1 MIIGWPADLTW
12 YKLLTDWGS
21 IIGGVFALLAGA
33 ALYVIGRMQV
43 RATRDAAVQQVAA
56 VNRQNEYLK
65 RSEDRRRA
73 SMVVTAARI
82 LEGILKIVDDAVSA
96 RRFGGNLDA
105 DIGVSAT
112 NQIRQSIGLPPRYEL
127 IDQPRY
133 LGRDVIE
140 NYFLLYVKIEA
151 FRKPGAS
158 ATAASLQKELE
169 ALQAAVGHLREEIAE
184 ESRESLAVLARQD

>member
-1 MIIGWPADLTW
+1 MST
-12 YKLLTDWGS
+12 
-21 IIGGVFALLAGA
+21 
-33 ALYVIGRMQV
+33 
-43 RATRDAAVQQVAA
+43 
-56 VNRQNEYLK
+56 K

-112 NQIRQSIGLPPRYEL
+112 NQIRQSIGFPPRYEL

-158 ATAASLQKELE
+158 ATAASLQKSLRRYRRQS
-169 ALQAAVGHLREEIAE
+169 AIFVRRLQKRAGFPLPSLQGRTDDGCGHCSLVAEIKTF
-184 ESRESLAVLARQD
+184 SRRFIR

>member
-43 RATRDAAVQQVAA
+43 RATRDAAVQQVEA

-73 SMVVTAARI
+73 SMVVTARAYWR
-82 LEGILKIVDDAVSA
+82 
-96 RRFGGNLDA
+96 
-105 DIGVSAT
+105 
-112 NQIRQSIGLPPRYEL
+112 
-127 IDQPRY
+127 
-133 LGRDVIE
+133 
-140 NYFLLYVKIEA
+140 A
-151 FRKPGAS
+151 FSK
-158 ATAASLQKELE
+158 
-169 ALQAAVGHLREEIAE
+169 
-184 ESRESLAVLARQD
+184 